1 MSTFLFQLRLLF
13 VKPSQAVEENP
24 SAVTSLLWF
33 CIILLTTFVLLFKN
47 SFNTSIVSVSPIQ
60 LVIGTGKLEMF
71 LANVSVQLIVLCV
84 PFAIVLGM
92 DGLKKLVSNLALL
105 QIPGLIIAIFGFVYE
120 IALWPLYKK
129 LPISGL
135 EAKAAFDAVFLL
147 YPALLMMVYR
157 YVLIWIV
164 AIKSGA
170 NGGKV
175 SLMVAI
181 HLTLCL
187 LLYLAGGVL

>member
-1 MSTFLFQLRLLF
+1 MSAFINQLKLLF
-13 VKPSQAVEENP
+13 SKPSQAVDDPP
-24 SAVTSLLWF
+24 SATTSLLWF
-33 CIILLTTFVLLFKN
+33 CVILLATFALLFKN
-47 SFNTSIVSVSPIQ
+47 TFNTSIVSVSPVQ
-60 LVIGTGKLEMF
+60 LVIGIGRLEMF

-105 QIPGLIIAIFGFVYE
+105 QIPGLVIAIFGFVYE
-120 IALWPLYKK
+120 IVLWPLYKK
-129 LPISGL
+129 LPVSGL

-170 NGGKV
+170 SGAKV

-181 HLTLCL
+181 HLVLCL